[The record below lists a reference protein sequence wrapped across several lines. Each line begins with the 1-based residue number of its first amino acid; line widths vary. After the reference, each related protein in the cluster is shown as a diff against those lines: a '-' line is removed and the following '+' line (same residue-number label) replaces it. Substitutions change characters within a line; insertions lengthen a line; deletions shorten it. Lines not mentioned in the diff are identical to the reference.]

1 MRKSIFSI
9 LLCFIMAVGMF
20 PTAAV
25 AETAPE
31 FKAEDLE
38 SINIPDTLV
47 TVRCTTTGDSKTY
60 GAIDGGFDTDKAT
73 PYLDSEDNV
82 YKVIVSLKLSAY
94 KNQYDTD
101 TGAEHV
107 VSGIG
112 STVITFK
119 LKYVDSAWMI
129 EGNFPSVPIFV
140 TCGGHATSGPPTDG
154 GHENQQ
160 PEIPMYPTN
169 DSISGLGDNIVAVLC
184 TNVQG
189 GQQSGKYYGLIDG
202 GFTFTEPKLN
212 DDVYESTITL
222 IPSAY
227 CNQYSTDTGI
237 EHQVNPNQTTEGLSF
252 VVRYDPEEN
261 MWIPK
266 EELKQMGIWVKC
278 DSHEVQQPE
287 MPMYPT
293 TDSISGLGDNI
304 VAVLCTNVQ
313 GGQQSGKYYGL
324 IDGGFTFTEPKLNDD
339 VYESTITLIPSA
351 YCNQYSTDTG
361 IEHQVNPNQTT
372 EGLSFVVR
380 YDPEENMWIPK
391 EELKQMGIWVKCDSH
406 EVQQPE
412 MPMYPTTD
420 SISGLGDNIVG
431 VVCMNAP
438 DKTKFYGLINGGF
451 TSTKP
456 EFNFKTGAYESTI
469 TLIPSVYCSQYSTD
483 TGIEHQVNPNQTTEG
498 LSFVVKY
505 DLEKNMWMP
514 TEEVKQ
520 MGIWV
525 KCDNHEA
532 QQPEIPMY
540 PTNDSISGLGD
551 NIVGVVCMNAPDKT
565 KFYGLIN
572 GGFTS
577 TKPKLNDGVYESTLT
592 LIPSVYCKQYSAD
605 TGIMHQVNPN
615 QTTEGL
621 SFVVRYDLEKNMWMP
636 TEEVKQMGIWVICDK
651 HEGGNGGTTDPGTTP
666 GGNTGPG
673 ETTDPGTTPGG
684 STDPDTTPG
693 GNDGNTKPDNKPGDN
708 GNNQG
713 SDKSGTD
720 PVDNAPQT
728 EDISNMSLWLAIML
742 LNIGALLGTVVFI
755 RKHKRV

>member
-25 AETAPE
+25 AGTAPE

-169 DSISGLGDNIVAVLC
+169 
-184 TNVQG
+184 
-189 GQQSGKYYGLIDG
+189 
-202 GFTFTEPKLN
+202 
-212 DDVYESTITL
+212 
-222 IPSAY
+222 
-227 CNQYSTDTGI
+227 
-237 EHQVNPNQTTEGLSF
+237 
-252 VVRYDPEEN
+252 
-261 MWIPK
+261 
-266 EELKQMGIWVKC
+266 
-278 DSHEVQQPE
+278 
-287 MPMYPT
+287 
-293 TDSISGLGDNI
+293 DSISGLGDNI

-673 ETTDPGTTPGG
+673 GTTDPGTTPGG

>member
-31 FKAEDLE
+31 FKAEDLK

-47 TVRCTTTGDSKTY
+47 TVNCTATGDSKTY
-60 GAIDGGFDTDKAT
+60 GAIDGGFDTDNAT

-82 YKVIVSLKLSAY
+82 YKVVVFLKLSAY
-94 KNQYDTD
+94 KNQYDAD

-112 STVITFK
+112 STVFTFT

-140 TCGGHATSGPPTDG
+140 TCGGHATLDPPTDG

-160 PEIPMYPTN
+160 PEMPIYPTN
-169 DSISGLGDNIVAVLC
+169 DNISGLGDNIVAVLC

-222 IPSAY
+222 IPSVY
-227 CNQYSTDTGI
+227 CKQYSADTGI
-237 EHQVNPNQTTEGLSF
+237 MHTGNPNQTTEGLSF
-252 VVRYDPEEN
+252 VVRYDPE
-261 MWIPK
+261 K
-266 EELKQMGIWVKC
+266 K
-278 DSHEVQQPE
+278 
-287 MPMYPT
+287 
-293 TDSISGLGDNI
+293 
-304 VAVLCTNVQ
+304 
-313 GGQQSGKYYGL
+313 
-324 IDGGFTFTEPKLNDD
+324 
-339 VYESTITLIPSA
+339 
-351 YCNQYSTDTG
+351 
-361 IEHQVNPNQTT
+361 
-372 EGLSFVVR
+372 
-380 YDPEENMWIPK
+380 
-391 EELKQMGIWVKCDSH
+391 
-406 EVQQPE
+406 
-412 MPMYPTTD
+412 
-420 SISGLGDNIVG
+420 
-431 VVCMNAP
+431 
-438 DKTKFYGLINGGF
+438 
-451 TSTKP
+451 
-456 EFNFKTGAYESTI
+456 
-469 TLIPSVYCSQYSTD
+469 
-483 TGIEHQVNPNQTTEG
+483 
-498 LSFVVKY
+498 
-505 DLEKNMWMP
+505 MWMP
-514 TEEVKQ
+514 K
-520 MGIWV
+520 
-525 KCDNHEA
+525 
-532 QQPEIPMY
+532 
-540 PTNDSISGLGD
+540 
-551 NIVGVVCMNAPDKT
+551 
-565 KFYGLIN
+565 
-572 GGFTS
+572 
-577 TKPKLNDGVYESTLT
+577 
-592 LIPSVYCKQYSAD
+592 
-605 TGIMHQVNPN
+605 
-615 QTTEGL
+615 
-621 SFVVRYDLEKNMWMP
+621 EK
-636 TEEVKQMGIWVICDK
+636 VKQMGIWVICDK

-666 GGNTGPG
+666 YDNTGPG
-673 ETTDPGTTPGG
+673 GSTDPGTTPDDNTGPGG

>member
-169 DSISGLGDNIVAVLC
+169 DSISGLGDNIVGVVCMNAPDK
-184 TNVQG
+184 T
-189 GQQSGKYYGLIDG
+189 KFYGLING
-202 GFTFTEPKLN
+202 GFTSTKPEFNFKTGA
-212 DDVYESTITL
+212 YESTITL
-222 IPSAY
+222 IPSVY
-227 CNQYSTDTGI
+227 CSQYSTDTGI

-252 VVRYDPEEN
+252 VVRYDLEKN
-261 MWIPK
+261 MWMPT
-266 EELKQMGIWVKC
+266 EEVKQMGIWVKC
-278 DSHEVQQPE
+278 DNHEVQQPE
-287 MPMYPT
+287 IPMYPT
-293 TDSISGLGDNI
+293 N
-304 VAVLCTNVQ
+304 
-313 GGQQSGKYYGL
+313 
-324 IDGGFTFTEPKLNDD
+324 
-339 VYESTITLIPSA
+339 
-351 YCNQYSTDTG
+351 
-361 IEHQVNPNQTT
+361 
-372 EGLSFVVR
+372 
-380 YDPEENMWIPK
+380 
-391 EELKQMGIWVKCDSH
+391 
-406 EVQQPE
+406 
-412 MPMYPTTD
+412 D

-498 LSFVVKY
+498 LSFVV
-505 DLEKNMWMP
+505 
-514 TEEVKQ
+514 
-520 MGIWV
+520 
-525 KCDNHEA
+525 
-532 QQPEIPMY
+532 
-540 PTNDSISGLGD
+540 
-551 NIVGVVCMNAPDKT
+551 
-565 KFYGLIN
+565 
-572 GGFTS
+572 
-577 TKPKLNDGVYESTLT
+577 
-592 LIPSVYCKQYSAD
+592 
-605 TGIMHQVNPN
+605 
-615 QTTEGL
+615 
-621 SFVVRYDLEKNMWMP
+621 RYDLEKNMWMP

-673 ETTDPGTTPGG
+673 GTTDPGTTPGG

>member
-20 PTAAV
+20 PTAAA

-160 PEIPMYPTN
+160 PEMPMYPTT

-372 EGLSFVVR
+372 EGLSFVV
-380 YDPEENMWIPK
+380 K
-391 EELKQMGIWVKCDSH
+391 
-406 EVQQPE
+406 
-412 MPMYPTTD
+412 
-420 SISGLGDNIVG
+420 
-431 VVCMNAP
+431 
-438 DKTKFYGLINGGF
+438 
-451 TSTKP
+451 
-456 EFNFKTGAYESTI
+456 
-469 TLIPSVYCSQYSTD
+469 
-483 TGIEHQVNPNQTTEG
+483 
-498 LSFVVKY
+498 
-505 DLEKNMWMP
+505 
-514 TEEVKQ
+514 
-520 MGIWV
+520 
-525 KCDNHEA
+525 
-532 QQPEIPMY
+532 
-540 PTNDSISGLGD
+540 
-551 NIVGVVCMNAPDKT
+551 
-565 KFYGLIN
+565 
-572 GGFTS
+572 
-577 TKPKLNDGVYESTLT
+577 
-592 LIPSVYCKQYSAD
+592 
-605 TGIMHQVNPN
+605 
-615 QTTEGL
+615 
-621 SFVVRYDLEKNMWMP
+621 YDLEKNMWMP